1 MSHTVFQNAE
11 TKKKKTI
18 PLTSEKITVYRKNN
32 GAFPALTGKIT
43 AKSPVMTAIDFEKI
57 SKEAPMT

>member
-1 MSHTVFQNAE
+1 MQ
-11 TKKKKTI
+11 KQKKTI

>member
-1 MSHTVFQNAE
+1 MSHTVLQNAE
-11 TKKKKTI
+11 TKKTI
-18 PLTSEKITVYRKNN
+18 PLTSEKITFYRKNN

>member
-1 MSHTVFQNAE
+1 MSHTVLQNAE
-11 TKKKKTI
+11 TKKTI